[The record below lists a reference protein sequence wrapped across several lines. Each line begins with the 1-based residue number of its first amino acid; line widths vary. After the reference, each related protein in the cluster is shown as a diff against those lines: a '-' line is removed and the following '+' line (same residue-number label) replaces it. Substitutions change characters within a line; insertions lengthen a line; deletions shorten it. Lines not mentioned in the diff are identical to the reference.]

1 MKLLSFEEFY
11 NIKNNREFIEK
22 FSSKIYHSE
31 QCNLLR
37 KAYELDDFINEC
49 IVDLIKYWHTYNS
62 KYAYTTFVGN
72 VIKSVARDLG
82 EGLTADKRKIF
93 IDDSNLC
100 LHIGTDEG
108 PELSEIVPAKDNY
121 FSVDDFIIKACNSI
135 EKKIDKQVNL
145 LFYNGYT
152 AKEISSYVGL
162 TERQINYIIKKS
174 KLILKEYY
182 ENYISFSS

>member
-1 MKLLSFEEFY
+1 MSFFS
-11 NIKNNREFIEK
+11 K
-22 FSSKIYHSE
+22 F
-31 QCNLLR
+31 
-37 KAYELDDFINEC
+37 DFINEC
-49 IVDLIKYWHTYNS
+49 IVDLMKYWHTYNS

-82 EGLTADKRKIF
+82 EGLTTDKRKIA

-100 LHIGTDEG
+100 LHVGTEEG
-108 PELSEIVPAKDNY
+108 TELSEIVPAKDNY
-121 FSVDDFIIKACNSI
+121 FSFDDFIIKACNSI

-162 TERQINYIIKKS
+162 TRYGRWCSNFSKYSCKS
-174 KLILKEYY
+174 
-182 ENYISFSS
+182 